1 MRGRLVAVL
10 LAAAAIMPAL
20 PARAAPEDVA
30 TSIAREIMSP
40 FCPGVTLH
48 DCPSAQADALRVEI
62 AHWARNGWS
71 RDRIMAQLVSE
82 YGEDVRAL
90 PPAKGSGLF
99 AWLLPLCALIVGG
112 VIAWLLPR
120 RWTARRLS
128 PDKRSPSSAPTSQ
141 DRRRL
146 DAELDALRGR
156 T

>member
-10 LAAAAIMPAL
+10 LAAAAVMPVL

-48 DCPSAQADALRVEI
+48 DCPSAQADALRAEI
-62 AHWARNGWS
+62 ADWARNGWS
-71 RDRIMAQLVSE
+71 RDRIMAKLISE
-82 YGEDVRAL
+82 FGEDVRAL

-99 AWLLPLCALIVGG
+99 AWLLPSIALALGG
-112 VIAWLLPR
+112 VLAWLLPR

-128 PDKRSPSSAPTSQ
+128 QEKSSPSSAPTSR

-146 DAELDALRGR
+146 DDELDVLRGR